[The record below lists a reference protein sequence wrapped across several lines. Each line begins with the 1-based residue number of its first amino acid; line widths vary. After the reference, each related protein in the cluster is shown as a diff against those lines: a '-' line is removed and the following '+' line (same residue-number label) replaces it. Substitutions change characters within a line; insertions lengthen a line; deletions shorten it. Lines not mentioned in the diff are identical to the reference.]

1 MKRNRMSHLSL
12 IANAKTDKPMGCSI
26 VYDYIIHHPK
36 STYREISEGT
46 GLPVNIVAGRLNDLL
61 YVHEVIRPDGVRN
74 DMSLYRLRYADE
86 PAAQRPKSLAEQL
99 QDKLN
104 AIQLYLGIDNVKM
117 AELIKKAQQPNIF
130 QS

>member
-36 STYREISEGT
+36 CTYREISEGT
-46 GLPVNIVAGRLNDLL
+46 GLPVNIVAGRINDLL
-61 YVHEVIRPDGVRN
+61 YIHEVIKPDGVRN

-86 PAAQRPKSLAEQL
+86 APARRPKSQAEQL
-99 QDKLN
+99 MDKIN
-104 AIQLYLGIDNVKM
+104 AIQAYLGLTD
-117 AELIKKAQQPNIF
+117 QQLQAIIEKGKTNLF
-130 QS
+130 AKS